1 MTTHKQKS
9 YLIIAI
15 LITTILIT
23 SQIILPNT
31 RLSVYG
37 LNPGTTVSGP
47 LAGNTTWTISNSPYI
62 IENTIQIPEQVTL
75 TILPGVTIF
84 TQLTTGSMFEINGF
98 LDAKGTEDEHITF
111 DGNGVTYIF
120 KTNHP
125 ISTGFLSLDYCNI
138 RNAESAFWFDN
149 TASLNLTNSDL
160 TELSQPSHLWYPST
174 DVYIEHNTFINS
186 SGIRIGT
193 DNFYTN
199 PIGNVTIRHNLI
211 TDNQGFFVNNYAS
224 YGLSK
229 VSINNNTFA
238 NINGTILEVEKGSTT
253 ADMAASMNYWGTSDN
268 ATIESMIYDMNDD
281 ADCYSYITYF
291 PILDA
296 PDPEVPIAPNPTP
309 TPGPTSTASP
319 TPTPSPTPS
328 PTAEPSPTVPPQ
340 AATSPTPSS
349 GASTT
354 PAPSSTPN
362 PTSLPTD
369 SATPQPTINSDP
381 LANPDPSSTPTAP
394 ELTTPI
400 VIVFLVSILVGV
412 TAVKIKGNKA
422 PVLLN

>member
-1 MTTHKQKS
+1 LTTQKQKS
-9 YLIIAI
+9 YVVIAV
-15 LITTILIT
+15 LITTIFIT
-23 SQIILPNT
+23 SQVILSKNGI
-31 RLSVYG
+31 SVYG

-62 IENTIQIPEQVTL
+62 IENTIQIPDQFTL
-75 TILPGVTIF
+75 TILPGVSVF
-84 TQLTTGSMFEINGF
+84 TELTTGAMFEINGF

-138 RNAESAFWFDN
+138 KNAESAFWFDN

-160 TELSQPSHLWYPST
+160 TELSQPSHLWYPAN

-199 PIGNVTIRHNLI
+199 PVGNVTIRYNLI
-211 TDNQGFFVNNYAS
+211 SDNQGFFVNNFAS

-229 VSINNNTFA
+229 VIINNNTFS
-238 NINGTILEVEKGSTT
+238 NINGVVLEVEKGSTT
-253 ADMAASMNYWGTSDN
+253 ADMDATLNYWGTSDN
-268 ATIESMIYDMNDD
+268 TTIESMIYDMNDD
-281 ADCYSYITYF
+281 PDCYSYITYF

-296 PDPEVPIAPNPTP
+296 PDPEVPTAPIPTP
-309 TPGPTSTASP
+309 TPEPTSTASP
-319 TPTPSPTPS
+319 PPSPTPS
-328 PTAEPSPTVPPQ
+328 PTAEPSPTVPPP
-340 AATSPTPSS
+340 TTSSPTPSS
-349 GASTT
+349 SASTT
-354 PAPSSTPN
+354 PVPSITPN

-369 SATPQPTINSDP
+369 SASPQPTQNSDP
-381 LANPDPSSTPTAP
+381 IANPDPSSTPTAP

-400 VIVFLVSILVGV
+400 VIVFLVSILVGITV
-412 TAVKIKGNKA
+412 AKIKGNKT
-422 PVLLN
+422 PTLLN